1 MSLRMCYKKRMNLYY
16 VADRI
21 SPKLYSEFGYIKD
34 IVNEFTS
41 RNQDSKDF
49 DLMVFSPNVSS
60 KKLQKEFE
68 IDENKV
74 AKGRTPKI
82 ISSMI
87 YRHLKKPLRVFNAGS
102 IVHCFVDPSIKT
114 SKVVKRIFEPVSA
127 KRYIAPHLFN
137 ENIKL
142 FTSIKNVSMCDVVI
156 AHSNYIAEEL
166 SSKLFIDSD
175 KIKVI
180 PRAIEPK
187 IDKNYKNTL
196 KWPDKYFLFAGRI
209 EKYKNLERF
218 INAFSSWAPEDV
230 NIVFAGDSV
239 DKSYFAKIKK
249 FTNQILGEKAIF
261 TDYVCK
267 QELWSAM
274 QNAIAVFDPSYINDF
289 PDTIIESQ
297 ALGTPVIASNIVTH
311 KEICKDTVLYFDPLC
326 ENSIKQVLDAITDKK
341 LYDNLVKKGKANA
354 SLFTWDEIAPLYI
367 DLYTNL
373 HSSA

>member
-1 MSLRMCYKKRMNLYY
+1 MNLYY
-16 VADRI
+16 VANRI

-49 DLMVFSPNVSS
+49 ELMVFSPNVSS

-68 IDENKV
+68 IDKNKI

-87 YRHLKKPLRVFNAGS
+87 YRHLKKPLRIFDTGS

-114 SKVVKRIFEPVSA
+114 SRVVKRIFEPVSA

-137 ENIKL
+137 EKTKL
-142 FTSIKNVSMCDVVI
+142 FTSIKDVSKCDIVI
-156 AHSNYIAEEL
+156 AHSQYMAEEI

-175 KIKVI
+175 RIKII
-180 PRAIEPK
+180 PKAIEPK
-187 IDKNYKNTL
+187 IDNSYEGTINL
-196 KWPDKYFLFAGRI
+196 PNKYFLFAGRI

-218 INAFSSWAPEDV
+218 IRAFSSWAPKDT
-230 NIVFAGDSV
+230 NIVFAGDSIN
-239 DKSYFAKIKK
+239 KGYFAKMNK
-249 FTNQILGEKAIF
+249 FTSQILGEKAIF
-261 TDYVCK
+261 TGYICK
-267 QELWSAM
+267 QKLWKVM

-297 ALGTPVIASNIVTH
+297 ALGTPVIASDIAQH
-311 KEICKDTVLYFDPLC
+311 KEICKNTVIYFDSLC
-326 ENSIKQVLDAITDKK
+326 ENSIKQALDAVTDKK
-341 LYDNLVKKGKANA
+341 IHDSLVKKGKANA
-354 SLFTWDEIAPLYI
+354 SLFTWDEVAPLYK
-367 DLYTNL
+367 DLYK
-373 HSSA
+373 SI